1 MTTIT
6 RTDDYAT
13 IERVLSER
21 AGLRP
26 SFSSPSAGRFSAT
39 VYWPSGDVLRDKLCH
54 GLAGSIA
61 EAIDRMEAEIVKA
74 EAAGKKLKTAA
85 ECKAAVIDLIRE
97 HEAAPASFRD
107 AVDALPVE

>member
-6 RTDDYAT
+6 RTDDYAA

-26 SFSSPSAGRFSAT
+26 NFGSPSAGRFSAT
-39 VYWPSGDVLRDKLCH
+39 VYWPSGDVLRDAHCYGQGH
-54 GLAGSIA
+54 SIA
-61 EAIDRMEAEIVKA
+61 EAIEMMEAQIVKA
-74 EAAGKKLKTAA
+74 EAEGKKLKTAA

>member
-26 SFSSPSAGRFSAT
+26 SFGSPRAGWFSAN
-39 VYWPSGDVLRDKLCH
+39 VYWPSGDTVRDKLCY
-54 GLAGSIA
+54 GGGASIA
-61 EAIDRMEAEIVKA
+61 EAIERMEAEIVKA